1 MKKLILIL
9 NIFIF
14 SSLNAGEN
22 LKFFVK
28 KSIDNNLQ
36 LNAQRKSLESSKQE
50 KNISRSEFLPSLSLI
65 HI

>member
-36 LNAQRKSLESSKQE
+36 LNAQSHQSKKKIYQE
-50 KNISRSEFLPSLSLI
+50 VNFYQV
-65 HI
+65 